1 MVKNYWCV
9 ATKIH
14 SKRMNIFCSKPIG
27 FFLEQKISL
36 EIGKMKHEKLPFVPM
51 ELFCGGVDF
60 TQ

>member
-1 MVKNYWCV
+1 MRGHENSFHTDEYFLLQTNW
-9 ATKIH
+9 I
-14 SKRMNIFCSKPIG
+14 

-51 ELFCGGVDF
+51 ELLCGGVDF